1 MEKYLQLK
9 YAVSHVY
16 QKKVSNRG
24 RVESLG
30 NDDVSIVHARK

>member
-9 YAVSHVY
+9 YAVSHVPE
-16 QKKVSNRG
+16 KVSNRG

>member
-1 MEKYLQLK
+1 MESTYSWNMQS
-9 YAVSHVY
+9 AMY

>member
-1 MEKYLQLK
+1 MQS
-9 YAVSHVY
+9 VMY
-16 QKKVSNRG
+16 QKKVLNRG